1 MKKARSMLL
10 NEEFTSD
17 DDRLTYQS
25 YEKLALIC
33 NVCGELVFFKQGIE
47 RVSHF
52 SHYKD
57 TGKNKCRWRT
67 QTHDSTQNT
76 DSEAKKQSL
85 EKFQKK
91 IQDIIDEGIIKYQ
104 KISSSQLDEGRH
116 QRRILVARRDG
127 GKSLVN
133 QYQIDINSW
142 LSRFY
147 EEREHIQNLALSL
160 YHKKLSKIQCQV
172 FSNITHYL
180 CLPASEDIL
189 RKILYYVFFLLNKE
203 VDLNNDFEEVCS
215 KVIEIIS
222 FADWEEEYKRAKGLV
237 DTSKFEQNLLT
248 SKGEDGQVSVLAPE
262 KVQTRP
268 AKKVKLVNLANAKS
282 LATNSLEWS
291 GMLAHIPCKVT
302 LVNSHNHWQ
311 LEALP
316 IKEIPSYPL
325 LYTLAN
331 KAIQEIWQ
339 EEEVF
344 NFIISPIDKELA
356 RLDDLASKS
365 EDPKMIQKIGLRE
378 ANLEKLKESVLSKKK
393 LDPKTL
399 SECSE
404 MVKQAISKADYK
416 PSPIDPYFSRYIL
429 AQVYFLQTNEDN
441 ITYLLDDYMSHK
453 RTASDVQTAVNFLRI
468 LPRNLEK
475 KFTNNKPSL
484 KELQD
489 YIVPLFRSKFG
500 GESRGSLE
508 LKVRDDKGKILIDV
522 IYRDKVQLTQLLTVK
537 MPANSGKNQGKV
549 STKVAPSLDFENRRV
564 FEKFLRT
571 KDGRF
576 VAQAMNQLKPLVQ
589 VFLSKNFTTLVG
601 ENKIGKSKKL
611 AEIIGFER
619 SKQGWGQIKRGFIKY
634 MTPFTSVSDVN
645 KGKLL
650 WLNSNKILND
660 QDLEN
665 LIIKIAE
672 NWKNW
677 HRKDQEYILLGDTQA
692 KNQDPQ
698 NLVFMLIKV
707 VTERP
712 HIEQLAWKHTIDWI
726 CEITGLPI
734 GFRASNGVI
743 LTPDSMYNSHV
754 EKWEHRIKIQLINLL
769 LESHAGSIEAW
780 LQSSIKR
787 LYDALESFR
796 PDYKSSIPQDIL
808 KHLDAMHDALSI
820 AQKVEDGKLR

>member
-10 NEEFTSD
+10 NKEFTSD

-104 KISSSQLDEGRH
+104 KISSSQLDDGRH

-133 QYQIDINSW
+133 QDQIDINSW

-160 YHKKLSKIQCQV
+160 YHKKLSKIPCQV

-203 VDLNNDFEEVCS
+203 VAINNDFEEVCS

-222 FADWEEEYKRAKGLV
+222 FADWEEEYKRAKELV

-248 SKGEDGQVSVLAPE
+248 SKGEDGEVSVLAPE

-268 AKKVKLVNLANAKS
+268 AKKVKLVNLSNAKS

-291 GMLAHIPCKVT
+291 GMIAHIPCKVT

-316 IKEIPSYPL
+316 IQNIPSYPL

-331 KAIQEIWQ
+331 KAINDYWQ

-344 NFIISPIDKELA
+344 NFLISPIDKELR
-356 RLDDLASKS
+356 RLDELASKT
-365 EDPKMIQKIGLRE
+365 EDVEMIQKIGLRE
-378 ANLEKLKESVLSKKK
+378 ANLEKLKDSVLGKRK

-404 MVKQAISKADYK
+404 IVKQSIAKADYK
-416 PSPIDPYFSRYIL
+416 PSPIDPYYSTFYSL
-429 AQVYFLQTNEDN
+429 
-441 ITYLLDDYMSHK
+441 M
-453 RTASDVQTAVNFLRI
+453 RI
-468 LPRNLEK
+468 
-475 KFTNNKPSL
+475 
-484 KELQD
+484 
-489 YIVPLFRSKFG
+489 
-500 GESRGSLE
+500 
-508 LKVRDDKGKILIDV
+508 
-522 IYRDKVQLTQLLTVK
+522 
-537 MPANSGKNQGKV
+537 
-549 STKVAPSLDFENRRV
+549 
-564 FEKFLRT
+564 
-571 KDGRF
+571 
-576 VAQAMNQLKPLVQ
+576 
-589 VFLSKNFTTLVG
+589 
-601 ENKIGKSKKL
+601 KL
-611 AEIIGFER
+611 
-619 SKQGWGQIKRGFIKY
+619 
-634 MTPFTSVSDVN
+634 FTS
-645 KGKLL
+645 
-650 WLNSNKILND
+650 W
-660 QDLEN
+660 
-665 LIIKIAE
+665 
-672 NWKNW
+672 
-677 HRKDQEYILLGDTQA
+677 
-692 KNQDPQ
+692 
-698 NLVFMLIKV
+698 M
-707 VTERP
+707 
-712 HIEQLAWKHTIDWI
+712 
-726 CEITGLPI
+726 IT
-734 GFRASNGVI
+734 
-743 LTPDSMYNSHV
+743 
-754 EKWEHRIKIQLINLL
+754 
-769 LESHAGSIEAW
+769 
-780 LQSSIKR
+780 
-787 LYDALESFR
+787 
-796 PDYKSSIPQDIL
+796 
-808 KHLDAMHDALSI
+808 
-820 AQKVEDGKLR
+820 